1 MNIMFFLKPKSDL
14 AFIYDYHTL
23 RQALEI
29 MEYHKYS
36 CVPILNKEGKYVGSI
51 TEGDLLWSLK
61 ELDLFNIKEA
71 ESISIMKIKRR
82 VDYQCVTAE
91 SNMEDLIGRAMEQ
104 NFVPVID
111 DQGHFI
117 GIITRRDIIGYCYDR
132 LKECGNYKEI
142 LKEIKNLGLKGIK
155 LHPDYQD
162 MYFDDI
168 RYEHIVDTASE
179 LGLIT
184 VVHAGADPKC
194 PKDVHCTPKMAR
206 KLLDDV
212 KPEKLVLAHMGGNEM
227 WDEVE
232 KYLVGQNVYFDT
244 GVILD
249 RMPEEQFL
257 RMVHMHGADRIL
269 FGTDSPWADQKKFV
283 TLFDQM
289 PLTEEEKMAVFSGNA
304 KKLLGI

>member
-1 MNIMFFLKPKSDL
+1 MNFMFFLKPISDL
-14 AFIYDYHTL
+14 ALCFVFHSL

-132 LKECGNYKEI
+132 LKECGE
-142 LKEIKNLGLKGIK
+142 
-155 LHPDYQD
+155 
-162 MYFDDI
+162 
-168 RYEHIVDTASE
+168 
-179 LGLIT
+179 
-184 VVHAGADPKC
+184 
-194 PKDVHCTPKMAR
+194 
-206 KLLDDV
+206 
-212 KPEKLVLAHMGGNEM
+212 
-227 WDEVE
+227 
-232 KYLVGQNVYFDT
+232 
-244 GVILD
+244 
-249 RMPEEQFL
+249 
-257 RMVHMHGADRIL
+257 
-269 FGTDSPWADQKKFV
+269 
-283 TLFDQM
+283 
-289 PLTEEEKMAVFSGNA
+289 
-304 KKLLGI
+304 